1 MCLEKLTELDLSGCE
16 HYMPQVGRVQFLDT
30 RGVGLHP
37 IDCPKTDVCIMDRN
51 FVYGSVSMVSFD
63 SLGSCVVLVFGGHLQ
78 SFA

>member
-37 IDCPKTDVCIMDRN
+37 IDCPSGVFIMN
-51 FVYGSVSMVSFD
+51 INLEYITVS
-63 SLGSCVVLVFGGHLQ
+63 
-78 SFA
+78 A